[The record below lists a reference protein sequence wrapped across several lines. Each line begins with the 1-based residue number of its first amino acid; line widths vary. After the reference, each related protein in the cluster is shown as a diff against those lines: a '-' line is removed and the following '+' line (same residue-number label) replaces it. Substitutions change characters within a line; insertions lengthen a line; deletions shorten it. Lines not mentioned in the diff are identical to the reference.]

1 MFKEWVGLLDAFP
14 ASMLKDTWEWRQVLD
29 DTLIMTATVLLSPRV
44 EKLKIKSEWNREH
57 DTITIDNDP
66 NVYSFYWLESKNIN
80 PEKILEPIK
89 GDFKEIKKLPT
100 HENFL
105 SEKLSQKIFL
115 RIMPNENTVCI
126 FTDTI
131 TSPLWHACQFLIPK
145 YFNIFKEKPLSKNEI
160 SFLETLTQK
169 TRTNYISKVK
179 ELLNSKEFRSCT
191 LKMQLN
197 SFEKKLYEKKVE
209 AAQTELNTIE
219 QTMRD
224 AMEEYRKAC
233 DKRMNAIATLNGMR
247 SMAEEIEERT
257 ELQNYLLNNNRLSCV
272 QLDGSTISF
281 IVKTYLAPHHI
292 EEWETMSRSNRMFDG
307 LVIGSSITAD
317 EVKMLLDAI
326 LSEDR
331 CLKMKMCAYF
341 SMDYFGNSVTS
352 RVNFG
357 YASMDD
363 ELKDYIPN
371 PHLHIHNCFGQ
382 NKLAILDQLISGD
395 AIGAIECAIACAQR
409 VNILESMTFHPF
421 VRRLLESDA
430 KCLVTEDGKALT
442 PKEAIEYLKWNKK

>member
-169 TRTNYISKVK
+169 TRTN
-179 ELLNSKEFRSCT
+179 
-191 LKMQLN
+191 
-197 SFEKKLYEKKVE
+197 
-209 AAQTELNTIE
+209 
-219 QTMRD
+219 
-224 AMEEYRKAC
+224 
-233 DKRMNAIATLNGMR
+233 
-247 SMAEEIEERT
+247 
-257 ELQNYLLNNNRLSCV
+257 
-272 QLDGSTISF
+272 
-281 IVKTYLAPHHI
+281 
-292 EEWETMSRSNRMFDG
+292 
-307 LVIGSSITAD
+307 
-317 EVKMLLDAI
+317 
-326 LSEDR
+326 
-331 CLKMKMCAYF
+331 
-341 SMDYFGNSVTS
+341 
-352 RVNFG
+352 
-357 YASMDD
+357 
-363 ELKDYIPN
+363 
-371 PHLHIHNCFGQ
+371 
-382 NKLAILDQLISGD
+382 
-395 AIGAIECAIACAQR
+395 
-409 VNILESMTFHPF
+409 
-421 VRRLLESDA
+421 
-430 KCLVTEDGKALT
+430 
-442 PKEAIEYLKWNKK
+442 